1 MSLFVLFVLGAVIIG
16 VGTMLAPALP
26 TEQPRVG
33 LTSTLALAIVVSGGI
48 LWTRFI
54 GWDTL
59 LIDYLLFGI
68 VSLVILG
75 GTMVQAHQKATGE
88 LDSSDSD
95 PEIEWMSRNDF
106 LLFVII
112 GLICLIPLFLP
123 EQASIDTVTISY
135 GQRLSE
141 IENAYPQIQ
150 KFGATGFHILSSYLS
165 QQLQQDSA
173 IVYLAVGSVLA
184 FLFILTAYDFGAEL
198 KNTQLGRI
206 VALAMLIALSI
217 ANVIFVDFY
226 SLLMGLLFIVAFLI
240 FTIRAVRYRL
250 WQDYLIAMVFL
261 CANLMI
267 VV

>member
-33 LTSTLALAIVVSGGI
+33 LTSTLALAIIVSGGI

-88 LDSSDSD
+88 LDTADSD
-95 PEIEWMSRNDF
+95 PEIDWMSRNDF
-106 LLFVII
+106 LFFVMI

-123 EQASIDTVTISY
+123 EQTSVFTVNISH
-135 GQRLSE
+135 GQTLAE
-141 IENAYPQIQ
+141 IENDYPQIQ
-150 KFGATGFHILSSYLS
+150 NFGATGFHVLSAYLS
-165 QQLQQDSA
+165 QQLQQDSSL
-173 IVYLAVGSVLA
+173 VYPAVGSVLA
-184 FLFILTAYDFGAEL
+184 FLCILITYDFGAEL
-198 KNTQLGRI
+198 KNIQIGRI
-206 VALAMLIALSI
+206 LAVVMLIFLSI
-217 ANVIFVDFY
+217 AYFIFPDFY
-226 SLLMGLLFIVAFLI
+226 NLLIVLLFIVALLI
-240 FTIRAVRYRL
+240 FALRTVKYRH
-250 WQDYLIAMVFL
+250 WQDILGAIFL
-261 CANLMI
+261 LGIIFLAL
-267 VV
+267 

>member
-88 LDSSDSD
+88 LDSSDSE

-112 GLICLIPLFLP
+112 GVICLIPLFLP
-123 EQASIDTVTISY
+123 EQASIFTVTISY

-150 KFGATGFHILSSYLS
+150 NFGATGFHILSNYLS
-165 QQLQQDSA
+165 QQLQQDSLL
-173 IVYLAVGSVLA
+173 VYPAVGSVLA
-184 FLFILTAYDFGAEL
+184 FLCVLTAYDFGAEL
-198 KNTQLGRI
+198 KNIPLGRI
-206 VALAMLIALSI
+206 LALGMLIFLSI
-217 ANVIFVDFY
+217 AYFVFPDFY
-226 SLLMGLLFIVAFLI
+226 NRLIGLLFIIALLI
-240 FTIRAVRYRL
+240 FAFRTVKYRQ
-250 WQDYLIAMVFL
+250 WQDILGAIFL
-261 CANLMI
+261 FSIIFLL
-267 VV
+267 

>member
-88 LDSSDSD
+88 LDSSESEPD
-95 PEIEWMSRNDF
+95 IQWMSRNDF
-106 LLFVII
+106 LFFVII

-173 IVYLAVGSVLA
+173 IAYPAVGSVLA
-184 FLFILTAYDFGAEL
+184 FLTILTAYDFGAEL
-198 KNTQLGRI
+198 KNTLLGRI
-206 VALAMLIALSI
+206 LAIVMLIILIVAYLGF
-217 ANVIFVDFY
+217 ADFY
-226 SLLMGLLFIVAFLI
+226 NLLMGLLFIVAFLI
-240 FTIRAVRYRL
+240 FALRTVKHRQ
-250 WQDYLIAMVFL
+250 WQDILGTIFL
-261 CANLMI
+261 LSI
-267 VV
+267 ILLVL